1 MKPRFYD
8 LSMPLSEKTAPFPLD
23 TPFSR
28 VETMRM
34 EDGDACNVTVI
45 TMSVHV
51 GTHVDAPYHYDEQGL
66 RIDEVALE
74 RYIGKANVFTVYPRE
89 VDGIPIITADDVR
102 ELSISAERVLLH
114 TETYPEYAA
123 FHANF
128 ASIEPDAIDVLAE
141 RGVRLIGV
149 DVPSVDKATSK
160 TLPAHKRC
168 REREILILENLRLE
182 HVPDGDY
189 ELIALPLRIAGGDAS
204 PVRAVLRMYAET
216 KDMT

>member
-34 EDGDACNVTVI
+34 EDGDACNVTAI

-51 GTHVDAPYHYDEQGL
+51 GTHVDAPYHYDEQGM
-66 RIDEVALE
+66 RIDEVALD
-74 RYIGKANVFTVYPRE
+74 RYMGKAHVFTVMSRGG
-89 VDGIPIITADDVR
+89 DGVQVISADDVQR
-102 ELSISAERVLLH
+102 LDISAERVLLR
-114 TETYPEYAA
+114 TLTYPEYDA

-128 ASIEPDAIDVLAE
+128 ASIAPDAIDVLAE

-149 DVPSVDKATSK
+149 DTPSVDEATSK
-160 TLPAHKRC
+160 TLPAHARC
-168 REREILILENLRLE
+168 RERGILILENLRLE
-182 HVPDGDY
+182 HVPDGIY
-189 ELIALPLRIAGGDAS
+189 ELIALPLRIIGGDAS
-204 PVRAVLRMYAET
+204 PVRAILRECSE
-216 KDMT
+216 